1 MKTKAEVLNKIAE
14 VRQKLAKVDAPD
26 QRSIDALDV
35 AERFLNGQATRD
47 ELKAALLDAWDA
59 LDAAWEDAM
68 AAAWDDDLNARLAL
82 RAVLNA
88 RLALRAAIDAWDVQ
102 S

>member
-14 VRQKLAKVDAPD
+14 ARQKLAKVDAPD
-26 QRSIDALDV
+26 QRSVTALDV

-59 LDAAWEDAM
+59 VDAM
-68 AAAWDDDLNARLAL
+68 AAVWDDALNARLASRAALNARLAL
-82 RAVLNA
+82 H
-88 RLALRAAIDAWDVQ
+88 AAIDAWDVQ